1 MTSLDPQ
8 TTQGEAESTLPGTA
22 QAQAPVPPGKNP
34 AMTNVP
40 GLPPTGLAMQMS
52 SLNEQI
58 EQQRM
63 DDEAGGRQAMGAHV
77 TRGTPQAPDLFQP
90 DPATSRGPTPIDTT
104 GGAGDRGVGQSSLRD
119 LAEQMARGYG
129 LNFSGGSLVD
139 DQGNFTMTP
148 DQLTE
153 LQGEGGDLSDTAAN
167 MNRIA
172 QAINDQKIQM
182 QQDKATAA
190 LQAGAGLLQKRGRG
204 SLAALQSNFYQNMA
218 AVYTDPNLLPEQ
230 QDFSYWIQKE
240 GLEDAE
246 EQREREDSG
255 NGDGDGGGGGD
266 GGHQSGADI
275 VTRDDP
281 YNPGEGT
288 SSGPEGLGD
297 KVTSGPHKGQCP
309 RYTYDPIAQST
320 TISWETC

>member
-1 MTSLDPQ
+1 MTSLDTQ
-8 TTQGEAESTLPGTA
+8 TTQGKAESTLPGTA

-52 SLNEQI
+52 SMNEQI
-58 EQQRM
+58 EQSRLQ
-63 DDEAGGRQAMGAHV
+63 EEQTAMGSMWE
-77 TRGTPQAPDLFQP
+77 P
-90 DPATSRGPTPIDTT
+90 DPATSLGPTPVDTT
-104 GGAGDRGVGQSSLRD
+104 GGADRGVAQSSLRD
-119 LAEQMARGYG
+119 LAEKMARGYG
-129 LNFSGGSLVD
+129 LNFSRGSLVD
-139 DQGNFTMTP
+139 DQGNFMMTP
-148 DQLTE
+148 DQLAA
-153 LQGEGGDLSDTAAN
+153 GGDLGDTAAN

-230 QDFSYWIQKE
+230 QDFSFWIQKE
-240 GLEDAE
+240 QMDEAAD
-246 EQREREDSG
+246 QREREDAG
-255 NGDGDGGGGGD
+255 NGGGGGGGGAGD
-266 GGHQSGADI
+266 GAGGGGHPSGAPI
-275 VTRDDP
+275 KTQPDP
-281 YNPGEGT
+281 YNKD
-288 SSGPEGLGD
+288 SSVIGPQGLGD
-297 KVTSGPHKGQCP
+297 KVTTGPHAGQCP
-309 RYTYDPIAQST
+309 RYTYDPINQST